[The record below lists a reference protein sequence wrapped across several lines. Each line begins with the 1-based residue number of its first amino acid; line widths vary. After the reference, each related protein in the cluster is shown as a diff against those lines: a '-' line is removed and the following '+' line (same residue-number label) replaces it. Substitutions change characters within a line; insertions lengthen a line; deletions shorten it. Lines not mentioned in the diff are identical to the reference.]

1 MYLLYHLWTW
11 VFGPVHD
18 ATIGNL
24 STRLSWFTKGMA
36 GLAKLDWGRGLRT
49 KCRSL
54 SKPTWNHHERRQN
67 NSVENVFQR
76 FEWSFVSSFRRK
88 DNFRRSISTFVWRI
102 IFDETQNFRSSVFSL
117 RTRLLKSVTAA
128 QERLDMR
135 CGFHSAKILPV
146 GVRGTKNVWCLSS
159 LIPAVVDVA
168 GHPRHVKV

>member
-1 MYLLYHLWTW
+1 MPLMYLLNHLWAC
-11 VFGPVHD
+11 VFGAVHD

-76 FEWSFVSSFRRK
+76 FEWSFVSFFRRK
-88 DNFRRSISTFVWRI
+88 HDFRRSISTFVWRI
-102 IFDETQNFRSSVFSL
+102 IFEEPRISEALCSAWELAFWSPWPRLMSLVILGTWRSSPL
-117 RTRLLKSVTAA
+117 HAA
-128 QERLDMR
+128 QR
-135 CGFHSAKILPV
+135 
-146 GVRGTKNVWCLSS
+146 
-159 LIPAVVDVA
+159 
-168 GHPRHVKV
+168 